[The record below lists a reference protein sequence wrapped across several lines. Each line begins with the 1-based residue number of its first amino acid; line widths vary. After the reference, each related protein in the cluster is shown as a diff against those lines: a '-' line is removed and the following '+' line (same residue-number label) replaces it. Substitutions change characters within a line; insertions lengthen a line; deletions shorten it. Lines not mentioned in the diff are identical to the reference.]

1 MSERGTGAGSDVD
14 VEVDVVVVGGGLGG
28 VAAALAATD
37 LGATVLLSEAED
49 LLGGQLTT
57 QLVACPDE
65 HPLVETVGRTR
76 SWARL
81 RELVRARHGGEPNP
95 GGGWVSRVC
104 ATPADFLAGID
115 ELLAPALRS
124 GRLDVRTGHRATAL
138 LGDPQGEPQGD
149 PQDEAE
155 VGDGVGGV
163 VLVDAAGRRTVVR
176 ARVTLDATETGDLL
190 PLVGDWVV
198 GSEGATAFEE
208 PHATPEPD
216 AAAEQSVTWC
226 AALRLEHLAP
236 WSVDPPP
243 RPSTAAALAH
253 GATGPFSLTLE
264 GWDGSPH
271 VYRFFADGPDGRPPF
286 WSYRRMVRG
295 DGPRVPGS
303 DARVGDVICLN
314 WAGNDHAGSGL
325 VADPVRTREQ
335 ARALTLAFV
344 DWLRTSCPRDDGG
357 TGYHGLALAPDVAL
371 SPDGLAL
378 APYVR
383 ESRRL
388 RRPDPLTLHDLAPVV
403 GSERARPHPD
413 AVALVWYHADLHP
426 RVGHPGSVY
435 SPTAPAQVALHCL
448 VHPSRPDLLAA
459 GKGLA
464 ATQVAAAATRVHPA
478 EWAIGEAAGVCA
490 ALAVARGTSPAA
502 LAADPAGV
510 VLVQRA
516 LLRRGAPVA
525 WTTDVLDD
533 DPDVELL
540 QLLLVHGGVGGDRA
554 TTLDLRPDEPVDPDD
569 HRLLPG
575 AATTLGV
582 PVEVVRRVLADLGEG
597 TTPRAVASALHPHLP
612 DLPDLLEPHDAY
624 LEASR

>member
-1 MSERGTGAGSDVD
+1 MSGPVDVV
-14 VEVDVVVVGGGLGG
+14 VEVDVLVVGGGLGG
-28 VAAALAATD
+28 VAAALAAAD
-37 LGATVLLSEAED
+37 LGAAVLLSEAED

-65 HPLVETVGRTR
+65 HPLVETVGRSR

-81 RELVRARHGGEPNP
+81 RELVRTRHGGEPNP

-115 ELLAPALRS
+115 EMLAPALRS
-124 GRLDVRTGHRATAL
+124 GRLDVRTGHRPVAL
-138 LGDPQGEPQGD
+138 LDHGDR
-149 PQDEAE
+149 
-155 VGDGVGGV
+155 VGGV

-190 PLVGDWVV
+190 PLAGDWVV
-198 GSEGATAFEE
+198 GSEGSATFGE
-208 PHATPEPD
+208 PHATPAPD
-216 AAAEQSVTWC
+216 PSAEQSVTWC
-226 AALRLEHLAP
+226 AALRLEHLDP
-236 WSVDPPP
+236 WSVEPP
-243 RPSTAAALAH
+243 AA
-253 GATGPFSLTLE
+253 GSPFSLTLE
-264 GWDGSPH
+264 GWDGTPH
-271 VYRFFADGPDGRPPF
+271 VYRFFHDGPDGRPPF
-286 WSYRRMVRG
+286 WSYRRLVRG
-295 DGPRVPGS
+295 DGPTVPGS

-314 WAGNDHAGSGL
+314 WAGNDHAGTGM
-325 VADPVRTREQ
+325 VADPERTREQ

-344 DWLRTSCPRDDGG
+344 DWLRTTCPRDDGG
-357 TGYHGLALAPDVAL
+357 TGYPGLALAPDVAL

-388 RRPDPLTLHDLAPVV
+388 RRPDPLTLHDLAPVA
-403 GSERARPHPD
+403 GSERARPQPD
-413 AVALVWYHADLHP
+413 SVALVWYHADLHP

-435 SPTAPAQVALHCL
+435 APTAPAQVPLRCL
-448 VHPSRPDLLAA
+448 VHPTRPDLLAA

-478 EWAIGEAAGVCA
+478 EWGIGEAAGVCA
-490 ALAVARGTSPAA
+490 ALALARGTSPAA

-510 VLVQRA
+510 VQVQRA

-525 WTTDVLDD
+525 WTTDVGDD

-540 QLLLVHGGVGGDRA
+540 QLLLVHGGLGGDRSGSLA
-554 TTLDLRPDEPVDPDD
+554 LRPDEPLDPGDPG
-569 HRLLPG
+569 RLPG
-575 AATTLGV
+575 AAEALGV
-582 PVEVVRRVLADLGEG
+582 PAEVALRALSDLRDLREAA
-597 TTPRAVASALHPHLP
+597 TPRAVARALQPHLP
-612 DLPDLLEPHDAY
+612 DLPDPLTTADAR